1 MCAITVHCKTAIC
14 EKTWDACF
22 VLYMKSFKKNLML
35 FHFSENVLIPF
46 IFKRFL
52 KSIIY
57 LSNPISEIKLLFLY
71 ELHYFELPLSSYL
84 V

>member
-1 MCAITVHCKTAIC
+1 
-14 EKTWDACF
+14 
-22 VLYMKSFKKNLML
+22 ML